1 MMMRTTLTL
10 EDDVASLLDRAQRD
24 WEGSY
29 KDLVNRALRIGLV
42 QLQSPPT
49 EARVHSTGSES
60 LGGCLLGSL
69 DDVSE
74 SLAQAEGDAFR

>member
-24 WEGSY
+24 WGGSY
-29 KDLVNRALRIGLV
+29 KDLVNHALRIGLSR
-42 QLQSPPT
+42 LQSPPT
-49 EARVHSTGSES
+49 EARVHSTRGGS

-74 SLAQAEGDAFR
+74 SLARAEGDAFR